1 MAKKEMD
8 TTKKV
13 QSCLEYIDGRLE
25 TTAEQ
30 TINIAETIIHDIKD
44 LSSNYSDAMQKNQ
57 LKEHAEKVHQTQMKW
72 VNQLHDI
79 ILEQTNRD
87 LNGQVIQALQKFAN
101 NLNKKQVKTVDFDL
115 PSAVA
120 RQNHDDTQYL
130 NQDQIEALLASQTP
144 ADPTVATKH
153 WNPSNLE
160 RSIPTKLLKL
170 VGFLFKDQY

>member
-8 TTKKV
+8 TSKKV
-13 QSCLEYIDGRLE
+13 QSCLNYIDERLE
-25 TTAEQ
+25 NTAEQ

-44 LSSNYSDAMQKNQ
+44 LSTNYTAAMKQNQ

-87 LNGQVIQALQKFAN
+87 LNGQVIQALQKFAD
-101 NLNKKQVKTVDFDL
+101 NLNRKQIKTIDFDL

-120 RQNHDDTQYL
+120 RQHHDATEYL
-130 NQDQIEALLASQTP
+130 NQDQIEALMASQTQTVT
-144 ADPTVATKH
+144 PTVATKH
-153 WNPSNLE
+153 
-160 RSIPTKLLKL
+160 
-170 VGFLFKDQY
+170 